1 MRKLLIVLFLWNI
14 FFTPLLASA
23 EARRIVSL
31 YPGHTDNIVALGAGD
46 RIVGVSRSDDPELL
60 PTVPRLPPKVGAEEI
75 LALKPD
81 VVFSRSLIER
91 LNPHLS
97 SVLERAGISV
107 YVIDPPSW
115 EGFEGY
121 LLQLAEILGT
131 DPEAARLKLIVSRET
146 IARNAALAGTKPPK
160 VFLEATSKE
169 LHTCAPDSWAAHLI
183 QLAGGVNA
191 AENAAPL
198 REASPLASWGIERV
212 LHVGGQGLDVYLV
225 QQGAMNAVT
234 LDEVRG
240 RSWFRAF
247 KNVRLEAIP
256 ESCLSRP
263 SLPGLEKGGKILLYI
278 FYGEAREAP
287 R

>member
-1 MRKLLIVLFLWNI
+1 MKKLLIVLFLWNI
-14 FFTPLLASA
+14 FFAPRLASA

-81 VVFSRSLIER
+81 AVFSRSLIER
-91 LNPHLS
+91 MNPHLS

-121 LLQLAEILGT
+121 LLRLAEILGT
-131 DPEAARLKLIVSRET
+131 DPEAARLKLTVSRET
-146 IARNAALAGTKPPK
+146 IARNAALAGAKSPK

-191 AENAAPL
+191 AKNAAPL
-198 REASPLASWGIERV
+198 REGSPLASWGIERV
-212 LHVGGQGLDVYLV
+212 LYVGGQGLDVYLV

-240 RSWFRAF
+240 RSWFHAL
-247 KNVRLEAIP
+247 KNARLEAIP

-263 SLPGLEKGGKILLYI
+263 SLPGLEKGGKILLDI
-278 FYGEAREAP
+278 FYGEAYEGSR
-287 R
+287 